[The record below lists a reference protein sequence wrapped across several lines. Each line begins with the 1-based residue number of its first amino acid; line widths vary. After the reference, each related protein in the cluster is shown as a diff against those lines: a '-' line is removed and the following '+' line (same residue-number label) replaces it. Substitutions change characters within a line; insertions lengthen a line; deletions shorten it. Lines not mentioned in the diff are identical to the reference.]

1 METTA
6 KSTRG
11 TAFTSPAV
19 DRVAMITV
27 HTSPLSPPGRR
38 DSGGLNVYV
47 RELSRYLAQRGVA
60 VDVFTR
66 RIDTRTPR
74 ILEADD
80 GVRVIQVESGP
91 PRPVDKDSLFCYLP
105 DFASEMAFL
114 AIKEGARYNLVHAH
128 YWLSGWA
135 AHLLQRYWNAPFV
148 QMFHTLAHLKNAVAE
163 DRHRETTLRLQVE
176 RRLVEVADAVIAANP
191 DERDEMIRRLNADEE
206 KLSTVPPGVDLD
218 LFQPS
223 DSWDAR
229 RALGLSSGPL
239 LLFVGRI
246 DPVKGIDTLFDG
258 FQRLIEDYDW
268 AGSPP
273 RLVFVG
279 GLIESDATGST
290 MDTDLQQLS
299 TRAGELG
306 LADYVLFRG
315 SQPRQVLPLYYNAVD
330 VCVVPSRYESF
341 GLVAVE
347 AMACGTP
354 IVASHV
360 GGLRFTIENEV
371 SGLLVP
377 HSDPAELSAA
387 LRRAL
392 TDHDLRSRMQ
402 VGARQAAIRYSWQ
415 TITAEVLR
423 VYEQSVLGQRIDL
436 PMFGGTYAS

>member
-6 KSTRG
+6 ECAPG
-11 TAFTSPAV
+11 TVFTSPAV

-47 RELSRYLAQRGVA
+47 RELSRYLSQRGVA
-60 VDVFTR
+60 VDIFTR
-66 RIDTRTPR
+66 RTDTRTPL
-74 ILEADD
+74 ILQADD
-80 GVRVIQVESGP
+80 GVRVIQVEAGP
-91 PRPVDKDSLFCYLP
+91 PQPVDKDSLFCYLP

-114 AIKEGARYNLVHAH
+114 AIKEGVRYDLVHAH

-176 RRLVEVADAVIAANP
+176 RRLVDVADMVIAANP
-191 DERDEMIRRLNADEE
+191 DERDEMTRRLNADGG
-206 KLSTVPPGVDLD
+206 KISTVPPGVDLD
-218 LFQPS
+218 LFRLS
-223 DSWDAR
+223 DSWEAR
-229 RALGLSSGPL
+229 RALDLPSGPL

-258 FQRLIEDYDW
+258 LQRLIHDYDW

-279 GLIESDATGST
+279 GLIEVDDTGST
-290 MDTDLQQLS
+290 MDSDLQQLS
-299 TRAGELG
+299 MRAGELG
-306 LADYVLFRG
+306 LSDYVLFRG

-360 GGLRFTIENEV
+360 GGLRFTIEDEV

-392 TDHDLRSRMQ
+392 TDHHLRSRMQ
-402 VGARQAAIRYSWQ
+402 VGARQAAIRFSWQ

-423 VYEQSVLGQRIDL
+423 VYEQSVLEQRIDL
-436 PMFGGTYAS
+436 PMFGGICAS